1 MVFQTVTVGPFSGQI
16 HRKAKMFTSKEFLIL
31 DIVWGIFHSSGYVV
45 RAAEQSLEGIF
56 SLRPSE
62 ELASFFPI
70 ITFSLNTT
78 RKILRGL

>member
-16 HRKAKMFTSKEFLIL
+16 HSKAKMFTSKEFLIL
-31 DIVWGIFHSSGYVV
+31 DIVWGIFYCSRHVA
-45 RAAEQSLEGIF
+45 RAAERSVERVFFQH
-56 SLRPSE
+56 PSE

-78 RKILRGL
+78 RKIMCG